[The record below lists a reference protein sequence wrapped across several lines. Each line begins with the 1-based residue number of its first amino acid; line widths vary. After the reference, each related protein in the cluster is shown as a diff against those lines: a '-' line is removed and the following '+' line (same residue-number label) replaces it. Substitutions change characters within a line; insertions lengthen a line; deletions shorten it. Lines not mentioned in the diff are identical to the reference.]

1 MLTWVD
7 GTEPLLNGAMT
18 SNSKAL
24 SPVLKAASDGV
35 RKRRKKHSNAAS
47 ALHGTSSSA
56 SSSISKNLKEKEE
69 ESPRL
74 FVP

>member
-47 ALHGTSSSA
+47 ALHGTSSS
-56 SSSISKNLKEKEE
+56 SISKNLKEKEE

-74 FVP
+74 LVP